1 MHSSSSMRT
10 FDDIEPAHADL
21 VSKHALQLMT
31 ELDIPLTPT
40 NFTTWFAYVLGR
52 SAALRKTIDILR
64 SNKRRF
70 DKALNSELYGTFVES
85 NASVGEAALSIS
97 DELGLI
103 LLSVKN
109 DISGAIAE
117 SAAQAEGLTEVGRAL
132 GSGGEAKIVLRRLA
146 NELAMATQRAS
157 GLEAKLVAASAELD
171 ALKTTLEQAEQR
183 SRTDALTGLPNR
195 RAMEEFL
202 RSAQIRAMET
212 GSPLSVFMVDVDH
225 FKKFNDKYGHQ
236 LGDQVLRVVA
246 KYVQEGIRDGDLAA
260 RYGGEE
266 LLCVLPGA
274 AIESCHEVAERVR
287 VRVANAHV
295 TRRATGED
303 IGQVTISAGVAQ
315 FKPGE
320 SYEGLIERCDRA
332 MYDAKQSGRNCT
344 MIAAGDLS

>member
-1 MHSSSSMRT
+1 MHSSSAMRT
-10 FDDIEPAHADL
+10 LDDIEPAHADS
-21 VSKHALQLMT
+21 VSKHALQLMAQ
-31 ELDIPLTPT
+31 LNIPLTPM

-52 SAALRKTIDILR
+52 SVALRKTIDILR

-70 DKALNSELYGTFVES
+70 DKALNNELYRTFVES
-85 NASVGEAALSIS
+85 NASLGDAASSIS
-97 DELGLI
+97 DELGTILI
-103 LLSVKN
+103 SVKN

-117 SAAQAEGLTEVGRAL
+117 SVAQAEGLTEVGRAL
-132 GSGGEAKIVLRRLA
+132 GSSGGAQIALRRLA
-146 NELAMATQRAS
+146 KELAIATQRAS
-157 GLEAKLVAASAELD
+157 GLEAKLVTASTELD

-225 FKKFNDKYGHQ
+225 FKRFNDKYGHQ

-274 AIESCHEVAERVR
+274 TLEGCREVAERLR

-303 IGQVTISAGVAQ
+303 IGQVTISIGVAQ
-315 FKPGE
+315 FNPGE
-320 SYEGLIERCDRA
+320 SYEGLIERCDKA
-332 MYDAKQSGRNCT
+332 MYEAKQSGRNCI
-344 MIAAGDLS
+344 MVAAGDRS